1 MTSGIITLSMLHNTE
16 HVEHGEKLQETAQE
30 SKTGVCK
37 APKVGSIQARW
48 NLQVR
53 KALNVIVNKYPNLKR
68 SLRCCLEKTLAY
80 VDSLGIEG
88 RDNVA
93 PALENV
99 AAASAKKS
107 GRELV
112 AVRLQVRPGQSLSQ
126 PVAPNNH
133 EIKIDPRWRVEF
145 ITHGMAS
152 IVAPGP
158 HYEARVRDLLQ
169 CVSAD

>member
-1 MTSGIITLSMLHNTE
+1 MLHDTE
-16 HVEHGEKLQETAQE
+16 SEEKLQETAQE

-133 EIKIDPRWRVEF
+133 EIKIDPRVIERWRVEF